1 MLKKKWKRE
10 TVAHEPVAVVINPNE
25 AKEKLD
31 KATTLDD
38 LKNIWAKEL
47 TADQRNVPEL
57 IKYKDDLK
65 VKLTPKA

>member
-1 MLKKKWKRE
+1 MEKEK
-10 TVAHEPVAVVINPNE
+10 VAHEPVAVVINPNE